1 MLTDGGCT
9 WQASASDVSNVD
21 DIFKN
26 EPAQDS
32 VPDDFVL
39 SKTMQDQFVN
49 FSYNRPVAGLDDAGG
64 SIKDPS
70 FLEASE
76 TRGRR

>member
-1 MLTDGGCT
+1 
-9 WQASASDVSNVD
+9 
-21 DIFKN
+21 
-26 EPAQDS
+26 
-32 VPDDFVL
+32 
-39 SKTMQDQFVN
+39 MQDQFVN

-76 TRGRR
+76 ARGRR

>member
-1 MLTDGGCT
+1 M
-9 WQASASDVSNVD
+9 
-21 DIFKN
+21 
-26 EPAQDS
+26 
-32 VPDDFVL
+32 PDDFVL